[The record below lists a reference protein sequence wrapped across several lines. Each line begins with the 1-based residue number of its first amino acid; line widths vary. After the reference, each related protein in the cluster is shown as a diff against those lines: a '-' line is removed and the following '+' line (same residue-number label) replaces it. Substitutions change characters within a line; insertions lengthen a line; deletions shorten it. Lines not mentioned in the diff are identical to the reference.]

1 MPAQRTS
8 RSFFLLAT
16 AVAVLLAATFAFAAR
31 VEAPPSPP
39 APPAPPAE
47 APHDSHDSHAK
58 HAKHVTRVIHGEPG
72 RHGDHGD
79 VKIEMNGRQ
88 MTVTAKED
96 GKVTTT
102 VVDLDQ
108 VGDIVEGAVGEAM
121 TALKD
126 MQLQVRVGQDNRVDV
141 STAEGNYQMDL
152 DAIMTEVAAAVQSG
166 LKDIDT
172 EEWTSHGP
180 RDARDEAELRKE
192 LGALQK
198 EMRALRDEL
207 RQLGAEEAAK
217 AGK

>member
-1 MPAQRTS
+1 MPAQRVS
-8 RSFFLLAT
+8 RSFILSAT
-16 AVAVLLAATFAFAAR
+16 AVAVLLAATIAFAAR

-47 APHDSHDSHAK
+47 APHASHAR
-58 HAKHVTRVIHGEPG
+58 HVTRVFHGEPG
-72 RHGDHGD
+72 RHGDDGD

-88 MTVTAKED
+88 MTVTARED

-141 STAEGNYQMDL
+141 STADGNYQVDL

-198 EMRALRDEL
+198 EMRALREEL
-207 RQLGAEEAAK
+207 RRLGAEEAAK